1 MTPKRF
7 HPQDIKAGLVVFLV
21 AIPLCLG
28 IALASG
34 APAFSGII
42 AGIVGGIIV
51 GTISGSPLSVSGP
64 AAGLTSIIITALGV
78 LPSFEVFLAAVV
90 IAGLIQLL
98 FGALRLGLFA
108 GFIPSSVIMGMLAAI
123 GLILIMKQIPHAVG
137 FDKDFEGDES
147 FLQADGH
154 NTFSELYYAFTNPN
168 FGAVI
173 ICLIGIG
180 ILLLWDTRFF
190 KSNRILSLIPSALL
204 VVFAGVGLNML
215 FAGSFSEWEMKG
227 DHLVTLPKINS
238 VDSLVAEIRIPDFH
252 TAINLPIVWVTAI
265 TLALVASIETLLSI
279 EAADR
284 LDPWNRTTPPNRELV
299 AQGVGNIFSGML
311 GGLPVTAVVV
321 RSSANITAGART
333 KVAAVTHGFFLLVSI
348 MAIPSLLNL
357 IPKSAL
363 AAILLMVGYKL
374 TSFKII
380 SKQIKKGMS
389 QFIPFAIT
397 IVAILL
403 SDLLIGILIGLVAG
417 IYFVIKANFK
427 SAVHLFRSG
436 NNVLIKLNKDVS
448 FLNKPEIRKKL
459 NEVNDAELLLIDG
472 TNATFIDRD
481 VQEEIL
487 TFMEKA
493 QNKNIKVELKNII
506 IQ

>member
-42 AGIVGGIIV
+42 AGIVGGIVV
-51 GTISGSPLSVSGP
+51 GSISGSPLSVSGP

-98 FGALRLGLFA
+98 FGALRLGIFA

-154 NTFSELYYAFTNPN
+154 NTFSELYYAFANPN
-168 FGAVI
+168 FGAVL

-190 KSNRILSLIPSALL
+190 KTNRILSLIPSALL
-204 VVFAGVGLNML
+204 VVFAGVGLNMF
-215 FAGSFSEWEMKG
+215 FASSFPDWEMKG

-238 VDSLVAEIRIPDFH
+238 MDSLVAEIRIPDFH

-284 LDPWNRTTPPNRELV
+284 LDPWNRTTPPNQELV

-333 KVAAVTHGFFLLVSI
+333 KMAAITHGFFLLVSI

-380 SKQIKKGMS
+380 SKQLKKGMS
-389 QFIPFAIT
+389 QFLPFAIT

-427 SAVHLFRSG
+427 SAIHLFRSG

-459 NEVNDAELLLIDG
+459 NEVNDGELLLIDG